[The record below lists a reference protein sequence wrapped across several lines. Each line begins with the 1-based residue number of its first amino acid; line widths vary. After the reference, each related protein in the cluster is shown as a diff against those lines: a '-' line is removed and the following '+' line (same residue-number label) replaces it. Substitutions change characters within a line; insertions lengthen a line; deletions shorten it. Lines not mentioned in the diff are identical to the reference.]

1 MADEIFRRTVRIE
14 RPAAEV
20 FAWHERA
27 GAFARLCPP
36 WERVEVLR
44 HVGGIRDG
52 ARVSLRT
59 KAGPVWL
66 KWEIEHRDYVEGRQF
81 RDVLM
86 SGPFAKWEHLHR
98 IDPVGADACELT
110 DEIRYRLPLG
120 VLGRWGGA
128 WFARR
133 QLARMFVY
141 RHAVTKADVET
152 AVGGAKKC
160 LLVSGA
166 SGLVGRALVGYLQTQ
181 GHTVRTLVRRAAGR
195 ANEFQWNPAAGTM
208 DAAALA
214 GVDAVILL
222 GGENVAG
229 GRWTAARKAA
239 ILESRVDGSRTLAAG
254 IAAMAPATRPEV
266 VVSAAAVG
274 FYGDRGDAC
283 VDEGGAL
290 GAGFLAGVCAAWEGE
305 VAAIEKLGVRTVVLR
320 TGVVLSPAGGAL
332 AKMLPAFLG
341 GVGGR
346 LGSGRQWMS
355 WITPDD
361 LGALYL
367 RAVDDRAWRGVFNA
381 VAPAPVSNAEFTATL
396 GRVLGRPAVLPVP
409 KAVLRL
415 IFGEMADETLLAST
429 RAVPARASEAG
440 FVWRQP
446 ELAGAL
452 RHVLGRTV

>member
-36 WERVEVLR
+36 WERVEVTR
-44 HVGGIRDG
+44 HVGGIRDA

-66 KWEIEHRDYVEGRQF
+66 NWEIEHRDYVEGRQF
-81 RDVLM
+81 RDVLL

-98 IDPVGADACELT
+98 VDPVGADACELT

-133 QLARMFVY
+133 QLERMFVY

-152 AVGGAKKC
+152 AASGAEKC
-160 LLVSGA
+160 ILVSGA
-166 SGLVGRALVGYLQTQ
+166 SGLVGRALVGFLQTQ
-181 GHTVRTLVRRAAGR
+181 GHSVRTLVRRAAGR
-195 ANEFQWNPAAGTM
+195 ANEFQWDPTAGTM
-208 DAAALA
+208 DARALA
-214 GVDAVILL
+214 GTDAVILL

-239 ILESRVDGSRTLAAG
+239 ILSSRVEGTRTLAAG
-254 IAAMAPATRPEV
+254 IAALAPELRPEV

-274 FYGDRGDAC
+274 FYGDRGDAS
-283 VDEGGAL
+283 VDESAAL

-305 VAAIEKLGVRTVVLR
+305 LAAMEKLGVRTVMLR
-320 TGVVLSPAGGAL
+320 TGVVLSPAGGAV
-332 AKMLPAFLG
+332 AKMLPAFWA

-361 LGALYL
+361 LCALYL
-367 RAVDDRAWRGVFNA
+367 RAVGDRAWRGAFNA
-381 VAPAPVSNAEFTATL
+381 VAPVAVSNAEFTATL
-396 GRVLGRPAVLPVP
+396 GRVLRRPAVLPVP
-409 KAVLRL
+409 SSALRL
-415 IFGEMADETLLAST
+415 IFGGMADETLLAST
-429 RAVPARASEAG
+429 RAIPARASAAG
-440 FVWRQP
+440 FVWRHADL
-446 ELAGAL
+446 EAAL
-452 RHVLGRTV
+452 RHVLGRAV